1 MFIRSQVCT
10 TKYTSEFEIT
20 SYIRKCLLII
30 NMALHITLY
39 VYVSLFILLQI
50 SCSADTSCNCPYPT
64 YCDGGRC
71 MCRDG
76 FNTTTC
82 TQSTDMCHCSSG
94 EECMYGNC
102 TCAQDVQFSCMMLP
116 LCDSNINISCK
127 HNATCV
133 IKENQ
138 PYCLCPSNI
147 TDCTPNRCD
156 EQPCPIGECIPRK
169 NNDYN
174 CKCPNGGVGK
184 DCKLNIHCTEG
195 FCTNGGTCFEF
206 QYAKCRCMEGYDG
219 PRCENNHMLSEC
231 DQFATRNITTN
242 PISNETECICKPNF
256 KGKTCSLLDC
266 TKQNE
271 CVYGLCY
278 SDPSTPQKSKCV
290 CPSGMTGTYCNDDID
305 ECQDTPCSNNGTC
318 ENILGSFVCH
328 CPDNSTRKSCDK
340 TLSDCLIPDKCLEV
354 AQDGTCDANCND
366 LACKFDGGDCIL
378 SKDPWDSCKEEK
390 GYCRSLSGNGRC
402 DRTCNNED
410 CLYDLSDCNKIDNTT
425 CSVNCTE
432 AWGDGQCQPQCN
444 SRVCG
449 YDGSDCIRTG
459 TSSIGTIVVNYF
471 SRSAE
476 GYRSVGR
483 LLSSHSGAY
492 FTFKSQTTPM
502 LMINKEQQKPMST
515 TSRESKYTA
524 FYDVSN
530 SVNCTTTVGCWND
543 TESLSRF
550 SAVIYMRNGLLFHHN
565 MMPLTIQNIR
575 ACLVGYYGENC
586 DHPCPTHCNNTLEC
600 NIATGT
606 CLTGCV
612 EGFWGERCTNQC
624 NEHCEKGGC
633 NGIDG
638 NCTDGACN
646 IGYEGAQCDQKCS
659 VGTYG
664 MNCIQNCSVN
674 CDTDTCDNE
683 NGSCTCM
690 AGYKGEDCAT
700 GCESGKYG
708 RNCMLDCGMCLN
720 KEACDGV
727 NGKCQ
732 SGCEAGYSGEMCNHC
747 EQGKYGKDCKLSC
760 SNCEKELCNP
770 DTGAC
775 THGCTPAYTGKD
787 CKKVLKSGQK
797 QENANSSTIIA
808 VIIVLVILI
817 VVGLAVACILWRR
830 NQEGSYV
837 MDEKLSDQKNISA
850 LELQAV
856 HADTEEEPLVAVT
869 PIDKTFPDAKLVIE
883 SEGGNQEEDDKQ
895 QSDTTRSSKAS
906 DFRPESIHGNGP
918 GGVYVGT
925 AENGGIQVEAN
936 NSSEIQECKTNEDS
950 PEKDGQQSEPI
961 GVQETSKE
969 DKEQSVQQSADSV
982 SANDNQL
989 PLDDQNENTSKASE
1003 KAQESNEGNETVEK
1017 PDMNQAEPVTTVD
1030 NNGVVNTNQL

>member
-1 MFIRSQVCT
+1 
-10 TKYTSEFEIT
+10 
-20 SYIRKCLLII
+20 
-30 NMALHITLY
+30 MALHITLY
-39 VYVSLFILLQI
+39 VYVSLFIPLQI
-50 SCSADTSCNCPYPT
+50 SCSADSSCNCPYPT
-64 YCDGGRC
+64 YCDHGGNC
-71 MCRDG
+71 QCRDG
-76 FNTTTC
+76 FNTTNC
-82 TQSTDMCHCSSG
+82 TQSSDMCYCSSG
-94 EECMYGNC
+94 QECMYGNC
-102 TCAQDVQFSCMMLP
+102 TCAQDVQFSCMVLP
-116 LCDSNINISCK
+116 SCDSNVTISCK
-127 HNATCV
+127 HNAMCV

-138 PYCLCPSNI
+138 PYCICPSNI

-156 EQPCPIGECIPRK
+156 EQPCPSGECIPRE
-169 NNDYN
+169 NNDYD

-195 FCTNGGTCFEF
+195 FCTNGGTCYE
-206 QYAKCRCMEGYDG
+206 YEYTRCKCMSGYFG
-219 PRCENNHMLSEC
+219 PRCEINNNTISKCNALG
-231 DQFATRNITTN
+231 TRNATTN
-242 PISNETECICKPNF
+242 PITNITECICNPNF

-278 SDPSTPQKSKCV
+278 SDPITGFKCV
-290 CPSGMTGTYCNDDID
+290 CPTGMTGPYCNTDID
-305 ECQDTPCSNNGTC
+305 ECLETPCSRNGTC
-318 ENILGSFVCH
+318 TNLKGTFECH
-328 CPDNSTRKSCDK
+328 CPDNSTGKHCDNK
-340 TLSDCLIPDKCLEV
+340 LSGCFTPDKCLEV
-354 AQDGTCDANCND
+354 AQDGTCNANCND
-366 LACKFDGGDCIL
+366 LACNFDGGDCIL
-378 SKDPWDSCKEEK
+378 SKDPWDSCKEVK

-402 DRTCNNED
+402 DQTCNNDD
-410 CLYDLSDCNKIDNTT
+410 CLYDLSDCNKIANTT
-425 CSVNCTE
+425 CPDNCTE
-432 AWGDGQCQPQCN
+432 TWGDGQCQPQCN

-459 TSSIGTIVVNYF
+459 TSSIGTIVVNYI
-471 SRSAE
+471 SRSDE

-492 FTFKSQTTPM
+492 FTYKSQTTPS
-502 LMINKEQQKPMST
+502 LLIITEQQKPLPT
-515 TSRESKYTA
+515 TRRDSKYTA

-543 TESLSRF
+543 TKSLSRF
-550 SAVIYMRNGLLFHHN
+550 SAVIYMKNGMLFHHN
-565 MMPLTIQNIR
+565 MMPITIKNIR
-575 ACLVGYYGENC
+575 ACLIGYYGENC
-586 DHPCPTHCNNTLEC
+586 DHPCPTHCNNTSEC
-600 NIATGT
+600 FYGPK
-606 CLTGCV
+606 
-612 EGFWGERCTNQC
+612 CTKLC
-624 NEHCEKGGC
+624 SEHCEKGGC

-638 NCTDGACN
+638 NCTDGACK
-646 IGYEGAQCDQKCS
+646 IGYEGAQCDQR
-659 VGTYG
+659 
-664 MNCIQNCSVN
+664 
-674 CDTDTCDNE
+674 
-683 NGSCTCM
+683 
-690 AGYKGEDCAT
+690 
-700 GCESGKYG
+700 CESGKYG

-732 SGCEAGYSGEMCNHC
+732 SGCEAGYSGETCNHC
-747 EQGKYGKDCKLSC
+747 EQGKYGKD
-760 SNCEKELCNP
+760 
-770 DTGAC
+770 
-775 THGCTPAYTGKD
+775 Y

-797 QENANSSTIIA
+797 QDNANSSTIIA

-856 HADTEEEPLVAVT
+856 HTEEEPLVAVT

-989 PLDDQNENTSKASE
+989 SLDDQNENTSKASE